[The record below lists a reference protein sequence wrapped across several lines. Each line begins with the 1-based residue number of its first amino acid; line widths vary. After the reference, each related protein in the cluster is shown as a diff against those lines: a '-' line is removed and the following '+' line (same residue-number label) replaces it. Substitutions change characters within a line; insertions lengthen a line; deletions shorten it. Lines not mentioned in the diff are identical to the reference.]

1 LGEAIAKLRREYE
14 DLEIERVIIVT
25 DEQSHDEVTEKIGK
39 RGYIVNVG
47 SYKNGV
53 GYGNWIHIDGFSES
67 VLDYIRE
74 LESVEA
80 ADEQ

>member
-1 LGEAIAKLRREYE
+1 MKNRKVFNFTGHEINYREFTIPSHGNIRVEERVSLGEPAN
-14 DLEIERVIIVT
+14 
-25 DEQSHDEVTEKIGK
+25 S
-39 RGYIVNVG
+39 IVNVG

-53 GYGNWIHIDGFSES
+53 GYGDWIHIDGFSES

-74 LESVEA
+74 LESVEV

>member
-1 LGEAIAKLRREYE
+1 M
-14 DLEIERVIIVT
+14 
-25 DEQSHDEVTEKIGK
+25 TEKIGK

-53 GYGNWIHIDGFSES
+53 GYGDWIHIDGFSES

-74 LESVEA
+74 LESVEVT
-80 ADEQ
+80 DEQ